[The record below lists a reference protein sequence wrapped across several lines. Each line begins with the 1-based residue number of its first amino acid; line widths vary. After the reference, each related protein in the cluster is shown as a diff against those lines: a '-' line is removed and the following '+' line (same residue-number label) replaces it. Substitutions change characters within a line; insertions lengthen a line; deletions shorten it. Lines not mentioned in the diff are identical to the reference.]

1 MRIFLACRIG
11 DPRRSPK
18 DPLTSSRCR
27 DGTYDTAHPHGPTY
41 CPESLFLQE
50 AFTTLN
56 LRPITLRDVES
67 EQARARDG
75 QRLHWL
81 SPIQVN
87 CTAGQSSDRRTADNR
102 RAERP
107 HHDVRIDSDAFGRFR
122 TRSHRVITTH
132 VPRRRHR
139 CSCSK
144 APVALLRFVI
154 RISAGRVL
162 RSVVSLPSPVAN
174 PRPTPI
180 VFSAR
185 RRRVCRNSALRR

>member
-56 LRPITLRDVES
+56 LRPM
-67 EQARARDG
+67 
-75 QRLHWL
+75 
-81 SPIQVN
+81 
-87 CTAGQSSDRRTADNR
+87 TADNR

-174 PRPTPI
+174 PRPTPS

-185 RRRVCRNSALRR
+185 RRRECRKSALRRRPVPRHFTPAPVSFPPSAANNSRGIS

>member
-56 LRPITLRDVES
+56 LRPM
-67 EQARARDG
+67 
-75 QRLHWL
+75 
-81 SPIQVN
+81 
-87 CTAGQSSDRRTADNR
+87 TADNR